1 MSYQDMRDFIADL
14 EKRGELKRIQ
24 TEISTKLEMTEIS
37 QRVLEAGGPALLFEN
52 VKGYDMPVL
61 TNLFG
66 TDTRIA
72 LGMGRE

>member
-1 MSYQDMRDFIADL
+1 MSYKDMRDFIADL

-24 TEISTKLEMTEIS
+24 TEVSTELEMTEIS

-52 VKGYDMPVL
+52 VKGHDMPVL

-66 TDTRIA
+66 
-72 LGMGRE
+72 